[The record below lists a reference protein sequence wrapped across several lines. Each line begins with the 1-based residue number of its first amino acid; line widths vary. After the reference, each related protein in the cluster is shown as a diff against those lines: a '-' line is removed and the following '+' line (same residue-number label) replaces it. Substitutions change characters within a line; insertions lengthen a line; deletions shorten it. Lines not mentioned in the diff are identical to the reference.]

1 MDNFKE
7 FLKSERNGQIG
18 LLERNITILD
28 KIQNCKVDKKNWSK
42 TNGYKM
48 ENGKIYRT
56 AIHRCSRLKKLH

>member
-28 KIQNCKVDKKNWSK
+28 KIQNSKVDKKNWSK
-42 TNGYKM
+42 TN
-48 ENGKIYRT
+48 
-56 AIHRCSRLKKLH
+56 